1 MSLMPIFLISYN
13 RADIL
18 KQAIAGLQHL
28 KTPIDIII
36 HDNGSSDEYT
46 LATLVELEKSG
57 IKIFRSYAINHP
69 DELNNVQNSIS
80 SYFGSNIKSEYAVSD
95 CDIDLSSAAEDAIDV
110 YRDLLYINENIKCC
124 GPMLRISDI
133 RKDYPLYN
141 HVMNRHID
149 QFWKK
154 TPNIIDL
161 NGKKIG
167 VQAAFIDTTFAV
179 HKKHEPFTRLKLGL
193 RVYNPYEAL
202 HLDWYISNPED
213 QYHLNSNSNI
223 AHWNNHDWFEKHQ
236 NVELTYVDYNT
247 IEFDDN
253 GDLYVAKRII

>member
-1 MSLMPIFLISYN
+1 MPIFLISYN
-13 RADIL
+13 RADVL
-18 KQAIAGLQHL
+18 KQAIAGLTHL
-28 KTPIDIII
+28 KTPIDIVI
-36 HDNGSSDEYT
+36 HDNGSNDEYT
-46 LATLVELEKSG
+46 LATLRELEKSG
-57 IKIFRSYAINHP
+57 IKIFRSHALNHP
-69 DELNNVQNSIS
+69 DELNNVQNSIA
-80 SYFGSNIKSEYAVSD
+80 SYFGANVASSEYAVSD

-110 YRDLLYINENIKCC
+110 YRELLYVNENVKCC

-133 RKDYPLYN
+133 PKEYPLYN

-154 TPNIIDL
+154 TPSIIDL

-167 VQAAFIDTTFAV
+167 VQAALIDTTFAV

-202 HLDWYISNPED
+202 HLDWYISNSQD

-236 NVELTYVDYNT
+236 NVELAYIDYNT
-247 IEFDDN
+247 IEYDDN
-253 GDLYVAKRII
+253 NNLYVVKRII